1 MSIADWSF
9 LAPARRLAWDFT
21 QARALTGLALPP
33 SYRSFSEQVGP
44 GSVGGLFYVCPP
56 LPVPPGGAALAG
68 HHEHWRANLAEMRA
82 HWREEGVEIG
92 EDEALEQDPAF
103 PPVELD
109 RLFFFGGGHNGELLC
124 WDTAR
129 PLPSGEFPIHVIGMR
144 YARIR
149 RAADDLQGFFRAMM
163 RADAIQRA
171 LGPGYAPIRA
181 TFEPW

>member
-21 QARALTGLALPP
+21 QARA
-33 SYRSFSEQVGP
+33 
-44 GSVGGLFYVCPP
+44 
-56 LPVPPGGAALAG
+56 G
-68 HHEHWRANLAEMRA
+68 HHAHWRANLAEMRA

-149 RAADDLQGFFRAMM
+149 RVADDLEDFFLAMM